1 MGGVCGNTKRPKY
14 KTGPHKKKGVQ
25 NWNDT
30 PQAAAYGQKFNYQ
43 QQNYQNFTPH
53 PVPFPQQ
60 SIPMYSEQLF
70 AEFDSDFS
78 GDIDIMEFPRLI
90 AAFYKVQ
97 NLHPPDKMT
106 INWLMNTYDYDRN
119 GRISFMEWRDMLQ
132 YLGGHQQPG
141 VQVNQQYVQQQ
152 RVQYGQTQPMGMP
165 MQPGPMMVENQY
177 NGGKK
182 GKGGKGGKK
191 YKKGKYGAAYGLKG
205 FKGFKMGF
213 KGFKSK
219 GFKMGKMKW

>member
-1 MGGVCGNTKRPKY
+1 M
-14 KTGPHKKKGVQ
+14 
-25 NWNDT
+25 
-30 PQAAAYGQKFNYQ
+30 
-43 QQNYQNFTPH
+43 
-53 PVPFPQQ
+53 
-60 SIPMYSEQLF
+60 
-70 AEFDSDFS
+70 
-78 GDIDIMEFPRLI
+78 
-90 AAFYKVQ
+90 
-97 NLHPPDKMT
+97 MT

-152 RVQYGQTQPMGMP
+152 RVQYGQMAPV
-165 MQPGPMMVENQY
+165 PMMGAGQY
-177 NGGKK
+177 NGGKN
-182 GKGGKGGKK
+182 GKGGKQGKK
-191 YKKGKYGAAYGLKG
+191 YKKGKYGSAYGLKG